1 MKIPRAKKSSF
12 LLKYNCVIK
21 ESQSQRPIVIE
32 EESKREEEDLGL
44 TKEELEEA
52 EEIREKEVCY
62 SQAIFGVPQTGY

>member
-1 MKIPRAKKSSF
+1 MNMNTKQFPNF
-12 LLKYNCVIK
+12 
-21 ESQSQRPIVIE
+21 QSQRPIVIE